1 MNRQSAR
8 VDLTKDMETSPHGTD
23 ILSQSTL
30 VGELNADP
38 LTPLEAPP
46 SLVAFLL
53 ARHAH
58 PISMHFPIAIPV
70 VDALFSV
77 LNLVFKI
84 RIPDLA
90 AVFNQIIATVVMPF
104 SVTTGYFSWCYNYQ
118 RKESF
123 EFRSKLQLSA
133 LLPFSMVG
141 ALWLFGYQYFFS
153 DVHPTG
159 PLNVPYHA
167 LVLAT
172 ALNVVA
178 RCYLGKC
185 ITFPGPKL

>member
-46 SLVAFLL
+46 ALVAFLL

-58 PISMHFPIAIPV
+58 PIYMHFPIAIPV

-104 SVTTGYFSWCYNYQ
+104 S
-118 RKESF
+118 
-123 EFRSKLQLSA
+123 
-133 LLPFSMVG
+133 MVG

-153 DVHPTG
+153 DVHPAG

-178 RCYLGKC
+178 LCYFGEC
-185 ITFPGPKL
+185 ITFPEPKL